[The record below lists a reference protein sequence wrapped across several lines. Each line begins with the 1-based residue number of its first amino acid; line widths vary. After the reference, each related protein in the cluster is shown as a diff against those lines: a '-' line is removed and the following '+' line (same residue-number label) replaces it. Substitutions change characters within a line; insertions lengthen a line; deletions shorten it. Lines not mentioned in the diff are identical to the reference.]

1 MRIDARMRFVLFS
14 LLLACCLGANA
25 AAIPKAIESCMLQNL
40 PQSTSS
46 QSIELRARDRSGYE
60 QVLEADVFWKRF
72 ADGQSRA
79 LMYFHEPA
87 DIRGG
92 RFLVIGKPSPEG
104 GIAQNEMYIYMTSLF
119 KVRRITS
126 RNISNSIMGTD
137 FSYEDF
143 ERLQGI
149 LSDMHAEQYPD
160 AEVSGNPVHVLMSY
174 PDANSGYVKIAS
186 YIDKKSCIPLRIEL
200 YEHGNQLRKLMTVDP
215 AAIRNQ
221 DGTWIATELLMRD
234 LRDKTQTRL
243 VVQDIRL
250 GMQLDDDLFNP
261 EKLKQV
267 IIPEIKSQ

>member
-1 MRIDARMRFVLFS
+1 MRFILLSLLFS
-14 LLLACCLGANA
+14 CSFSA
-25 AAIPKAIESCMLQNL
+25 AAADIPEAIESCLQQNL

-72 ADGQSRA
+72 AEGESRV

-92 RFLVIGKPSPEG
+92 RFLVIGKPAPEG
-104 GIAQNEMYIYMTSLF
+104 GTVQNEMYIYMTSLF

-149 LSDMHAEQYPD
+149 LSDVHAEQYPD
-160 AEVSGNPVHVLMSY
+160 AELSGNPVHVLMSY
-174 PDANSGYVKIAS
+174 PDENSGYVKIAS
-186 YIDKKSCIPLRIEL
+186 YIDKQSCIPLKIEL

-215 AAIRNQ
+215 ADIRSQ
-221 DGTWIATELLMRD
+221 DGTWFATEFLMRD
-234 LRDKTQTRL
+234 LRDKTQTRM
-243 VVQDIRL
+243 VVQDISL
-250 GMQLDDDLFNP
+250 GTELDDDLFNP

-267 IIPEIKSQ
+267 AIPEITPQ